1 MQKSPNL
8 VSRGWGFS
16 VLSGIFRSIHERIAT
31 VFRSRPS
38 RTPYLDLG
46 DRCHIHRCARRTHD
60 RPATPGPT
68 TASGVLSGCGSCR
81 PFQHTRSRGGRSS
94 GTYLRTLVR
103 LSSGPPGSLGQ
114 MVGRT
119 GCTEVNPEER
129 RALSVAVCCN
139 THGFFLGLVGLLGA
153 GAIIRH
159 PATRLQSWVG
169 VLGS

>member
-46 DRCHIHRCARRTHD
+46 GRSHTRTPARRTPG
-60 RPATPGPT
+60 RPATPGPSP
-68 TASGVLSGCGSCR
+68 AWHDLSGYESCR
-81 PFQHTRSRGGRSS
+81 PFQHTPSQGGRSS

-103 LSSGPPGSLGQ
+103 LSSGPPGTLGQ

-129 RALSVAVCCN
+129 RALSVAVCRN
-139 THGFFLGLVGLLGA
+139 THGLFLGLVGLLGA

-159 PATRLQSWVG
+159 QATRLQSSG
-169 VLGS
+169 DAPGS